1 MHLPRRGTSSCLPC
15 WRWDAGAV
23 VSGHPCTVCVQVVLV
38 SWVYGVDR
46 WLDNLQEMELSLGRV
61 TRAYWRLSWGV
72 TTPLVLALLL
82 LLAWGDAGHVG
93 YQGSVYPGWVQAMGY
108 LITGGSA
115 HRAPSLPPCPGCT
128 LLALPVCGLWEVGR
142 VYTDP
147 TLTLGSLVTP
157 TKQWGPN
164 LYHTPLTAEV
174 LH

>member
-1 MHLPRRGTSSCLPC
+1 M
-15 WRWDAGAV
+15 
-23 VSGHPCTVCVQVVLV
+23 VSGPPCTVCVQVLLV
-38 SWVYGVDR
+38 GWVYGVDR
-46 WLDNLQEMELSLGRV
+46 WLDHLQEMELSLGRV
-61 TRAYWRLSWGV
+61 TRAYWRLSWAV

-82 LLAWGDAGHVG
+82 LLAWADAGQVG

-108 LITGGSA
+108 LIT
-115 HRAPSLPPCPGCT
+115 GCT

-147 TLTLGSLVTP
+147 SLTLGSLVTP

-164 LYHTPLTAEV
+164 LYHTPLTAEG

>member
-23 VSGHPCTVCVQVVLV
+23 VTPALCVQVVLV

-46 WLDNLQEMELSLGRV
+46 WLDHLQEMELRLGRV

-93 YQGSVYPGWVQAMGY
+93 YQGSVYPGWVQVMGY
-108 LITGGSA
+108 LITGGSGHPA
-115 HRAPSLPPCPGCT
+115 TT
-128 LLALPVCGLWEVGR
+128 LH
-142 VYTDP
+142 
-147 TLTLGSLVTP
+147 
-157 TKQWGPN
+157 
-164 LYHTPLTAEV
+164 YHV
-174 LH
+174 